1 MNRVAKYH
9 PANKAEFYKI
19 LSAEV
24 NLYLSRQKNG
34 RFANGFMLFKIIF
47 CVSVY
52 LITLSLYLLGSSNY
66 GIWLLFCLALGI
78 SSMLMGVNIGHD
90 AVHNCLSRMRWINR
104 VAAYSFDI
112 IGVSSFTWKIKH
124 NILHHQF
131 PNVTEVDYDI
141 EAGPVLRFSPAEPL
155 RWFHRYQHW
164 YAPIVY
170 ILFSLHLVFLNDIKI
185 LKETR
190 KHEEVDWFTR
200 VVPGKLI
207 YILLMLVLPMF
218 TLSFAWW
225 QIIFG
230 FLLMHFTLSFLLAMI
245 LLPSH
250 LFDETKFS
258 HVKEGSIEEDWTI
271 HQLETTLDFAQ
282 QSFIAHFLFGGFN
295 TNVIHHLF
303 PNICHCHYR
312 TLSKLLE
319 SKIAASGLAYHKET
333 LIGAV
338 KSHFR
343 ALKNLGI
350 EHYQP
355 T

>member
-9 PANKAEFYKI
+9 PADKVEFYKI
-19 LSAEV
+19 LSSDV

-34 RFANGFMLFKIIF
+34 RFANNFMLFKIVF
-47 CVSVY
+47 CFSVY
-52 LITLSLYLLGSSNY
+52 MITLSQYLFSNSNF
-66 GIWLLFCLALGI
+66 GIWLLWCLAIGA
-78 SSMLMGVNIGHD
+78 SSLLMGVNIGHD
-90 AVHNCLSRMRWINR
+90 AVHNCISKKRWINR
-104 VAAYSFDI
+104 FAAHSFDI

-155 RWFHRYQHW
+155 KWFHRYQQW
-164 YAPIVY
+164 YAPFVY
-170 ILFSLHLVFLNDIKI
+170 ILFSMHLVFLNDIKI
-185 LKETR
+185 VREMKMYKGADYLTR
-190 KHEEVDWFTR
+190 I
-200 VVPGKLI
+200 VPGKLI
-207 YILLMLVLPMF
+207 YISLMLVLPMF

-225 QIIFG
+225 QIIAG
-230 FLLMHFTLSFLLAMI
+230 FLLMHFTLSFLLAML

-250 LFDETKFS
+250 LFDTTKFS
-258 HVKEGSIEEDWTI
+258 HVKEGSIDEDWTM

-312 TLSKLLE
+312 ALSKLLE
-319 SKIAASGLAYHKET
+319 SRTAATGIVYHKAT

-343 ALKNLGI
+343 ALKNLGD
-350 EHYQP
+350 ENYQP
-355 T
+355 A